1 MKHLNPILGILVL
14 ALALQFWNAAAAAQP
29 KPLPPVIKQA
39 VDQELGAYKYRSFS
53 EIKYQDK
60 PAYSIEARGP
70 FNRKLTMLFGA
81 DGALL
86 KKIYECQF
94 SVKDNRLLQE
104 DHAFAIQSI
113 CTPKACDLENSPKA
127 FIEAI
132 SRISYVGGNLLVSD
146 LCGLTPDGAAI
157 TPEADQL
164 YQKMIGRMLYIK
176 LGCMLRV
183 FSPDAPQQDRE
194 IRLKSVQTVAE
205 YFKGHN
211 QFIFWIDGPDAA
223 ELAQAFKEISP
234 ELVVAAPG
242 ADLQIVNGQP
252 ENPASKSTVF
262 LINYPPDN
270 KPQDCHYLLT
280 GLPRNF
286 FALEGWNAAP
296 EEKIPWKP
304 DNSVLSPQE
313 RKEGFIALFDG
324 KTTNGWLPLSKS
336 QGGFIIK
343 DGAFQRKPGGGGMR
357 TIDRFDDFILRYEY
371 KIEKGGNSGVQVRC
385 PRSNRAS
392 KIGFEVQ
399 ILGDYGKKPDKNSTG
414 SIYDVLA
421 PTVNASK
428 PEGQWNSI
436 EVRCKGPRVRVIL
449 NGKKVQDVN
458 FDKYEEL
465 KYRLRNGFIFLTD
478 HGNFV
483 AYRNI
488 RIKRL

>member
-1 MKHLNPILGILVL
+1 
-14 ALALQFWNAAAAAQP
+14 
-29 KPLPPVIKQA
+29 
-39 VDQELGAYKYRSFS
+39 DQ
-53 EIKYQDK
+53 
-60 PAYSIEARGP
+60 PAYYVEARGP
-70 FNRKLTMLFGA
+70 HNRKLTLYFDA
-81 DGALL
+81 NGALL
-86 KKIYECQF
+86 KKFYECEF
-94 SVKDNRLLQE
+94 SVKDNRLYQE
-104 DHAFAIQSI
+104 DHAFTIRSI
-113 CTPKACDLENSPKA
+113 CTPNACNLENTPKA
-127 FIEAI
+127 FLESI
-132 SRISYVGGNLLVSD
+132 SCISYVGGNFLVAD
-146 LCGLTPDGAAI
+146 LSGLTPDGAAI
-157 TPEADQL
+157 TPEADKL
-164 YQKMIGRMLYIK
+164 YKQMIERLLYIK
-176 LGCMLRV
+176 LGCMFRL
-183 FSPDAPQQDRE
+183 FGPDAPQDPE
-194 IRLKSVQTVAE
+194 IRLKSARTVAE

-223 ELAQAFKEISP
+223 QLAQAFKEISP

-242 ADLQIVNGQP
+242 ADLEIVKGKP
-252 ENPASKSTVF
+252 ENPAGNSPEKPAIY
-262 LINYPPDN
+262 LINYPPEN
-270 KPQDCHYLLT
+270 QPQNCHFLLT
-280 GLPRNF
+280 GIPRNF
-286 FALEGWNAAP
+286 FALEEWNTAP
-296 EEKIPWKP
+296 EEKLPWKP
-304 DNSVLSPQE
+304 NNSVLSAQE

-324 KTTNGWLPLSKS
+324 KTTNGWIPLSKS

-343 DGAFQRKPGGGGMR
+343 DGTFQRKPGGGGMR

-414 SIYDVLA
+414 AIYDVLA

-436 EVRCKGPRVRVIL
+436 EVRCKGSRVRVIL